1 MIINKTEQALKGVA
15 IQFSVNNSITWEVA
29 LRQTMKIINTN
40 SRDQAVTVMGRV
52 IKELHD

>member
-15 IQFSVNNSITWEVA
+15 IQFSVNNSITWDVA
-29 LRQTMKIINTN
+29 LRQTMKIINSN
-40 SRDQAVTVMGRV
+40 SREQAVTVMGRV